1 MLIPKE
7 LKINRFK
14 EVKIPE
20 KCEYFKRLGLAE
32 GQVGE
37 YGGEDDLPPD
47 ENKLDNMVNSI
58 KAYDKHMQEE
68 ANKEAEKD
76 TKK

>member
-37 YGGEDDLPPD
+37 YGGEDTEIPHDG
-47 ENKLDNMVNSI
+47 NKLENMVNSV
-58 KAYDKHMQEE
+58 KAFDKHM
-68 ANKEAEKD
+68 KEKAEKD
-76 TKK
+76 TEK

>member
-32 GQVGE
+32 TQVGE
-37 YGGEDDLPPD
+37 YGGEETDIPHDG
-47 ENKLDNMVNSI
+47 NKLENIVESI
-58 KAYDKHMQEE
+58 KAFDKHT
-68 ANKEAEKD
+68 KKD
-76 TKK
+76 TEK